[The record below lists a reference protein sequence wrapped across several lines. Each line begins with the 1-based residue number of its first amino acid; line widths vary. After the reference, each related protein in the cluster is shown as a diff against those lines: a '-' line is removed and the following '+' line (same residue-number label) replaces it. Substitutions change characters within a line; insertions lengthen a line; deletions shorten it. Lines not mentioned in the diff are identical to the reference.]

1 MKCATIVPEVRVEN
15 PEARIFDVGSLW
27 GRLASL
33 PDARHRRGVRYPLA
47 VILVLAILAKLGGE
61 DRPSGI
67 ADWVRQR
74 AALLREAL
82 RLPGSTLPHAN
93 TYRRVLGEVV
103 DAADLDAA
111 VGEFLRGL
119 PGVGRSVVVSID
131 GKTVR
136 GTIGTDHPRG
146 EHLLAAYLPEEGIVL
161 MQVRAGEKENEIS
174 VAPTLLKSLDLRG
187 KVVIGDALHTQRV
200 LSAQILEAGGDYVW
214 FVKDNQPT
222 LRADIAQVFVSPEPT
237 PEGGIIP
244 TDWQSCRIVTKGHGR
259 KEIRTITVSQT
270 LNDYSDWPGMAQVFQ
285 LERQRTV
292 LKDQKTTTEIVH
304 GLTSRAPDLA
314 SPRVLLDW
322 SRTYWGIENG
332 LHHRRD
338 VTFQEDQTRMT
349 RGRVGRVMA
358 ILNNLVISLLRYLG
372 ETNLAHARRKYAA
385 DAIAAVTL
393 VSTVPARL

>member
-1 MKCATIVPEVRVEN
+1 MKCATVVPEVRVEKS
-15 PEARIFDVGSLW
+15 EARIFDVGSL
-27 GRLASL
+27 GERLASL

-47 VILVLAILAKLGGE
+47 VVLVLAILAKLGGE

-74 AALLREAL
+74 AGLLREGLHLSRA
-82 RLPGSTLPHAN
+82 TMPHAN

-103 DAADLDAA
+103 DPADLESAI
-111 VGEFLRGL
+111 GEFFRGL
-119 PGVGRSVVVSID
+119 PDVGRSVVVSID

-136 GTIGTDHPRG
+136 GTIGEDHPRG

-174 VAPTLLKSLDLRG
+174 VAPTLLKSLDVRG
-187 KVVIGDALHTQRV
+187 KVVIGDAMHTQRA
-200 LSAQILEAGGDYVW
+200 LSTQILEAGGDYLW

-222 LRADIAQVFVSPEPT
+222 LRTDIAQVFTPPEPT

-244 TDWQSCRIVTKGHGR
+244 PDWRSDRSVTKGHGR
-259 KEIRTITVSQT
+259 KEVRTITVSRD
-270 LNDYSDWPGMAQVFQ
+270 LNAYCDWPGLAQVFQ
-285 LERQRTV
+285 IERQRTV

-304 GLTSRAPDLA
+304 GLTSRAPDRA
-314 SPRVLLDW
+314 SPRVLLGW

-349 RGRVGRVMA
+349 RGRTGRVMA
-358 ILNNLVISLLRYLG
+358 VLNNLVISLLRYVG

-385 DAIAAVTL
+385 DAIAAVAL
-393 VSTVPARL
+393 LSTVPARL